1 VNPFEPVGAAQSPPV
16 VEPIERLDDP
26 RVADYT
32 HVGDPGW
39 LQSHDLFVAEGRFV
53 VRRLLE
59 ERRFSVRSVLLTP
72 TAYAAL
78 ADVMPGLTV
87 PAYVCDQQA
96 LAALTGFHFHRG
108 CLALA
113 SRGRAAVPLESLL
126 ETPLIVG
133 LEGVGNPDNVG
144 GIFRNALAFGAGGV
158 MLDPS
163 SGDPLYRK
171 AIRTSMGAALRV
183 PFARLDDWPA
193 GLRRFRAAGFT
204 IVALTPAVDAIDIHA
219 FAQSRPPGPLMLL
232 AGHEGHGLSEAAV
245 AVSDVRCRIPID
257 PRSDSLNV
265 AVATGIALAMLTTDH
280 TGRS

>member
-1 VNPFEPVGAAQSPPV
+1 M
-16 VEPIERLDDP
+16 VEPIDRLDDP
-26 RVADYT
+26 RVADYA

-39 LQSHDLFVAEGRFV
+39 LRSHDLFVAEGRFV

-72 TAYAAL
+72 TAHAAL
-78 ADVMPGLTV
+78 ADTISDHNVQT
-87 PAYVCDQQA
+87 YVCDQQA
-96 LAALTGFHFHRG
+96 LAALTGFDFHRG

-113 SRGRAAVPLESLL
+113 ERGSASVPLESLL
-126 ETPLIVG
+126 EAHLLVG

-158 MLDPS
+158 LLDPS

-183 PFARLDDWPA
+183 PFARPDEWPA
-193 GLRRFRAAGFT
+193 GLQRFRAAGFT
-204 IVALTPAVDAIDIHA
+204 IVALTPAVDAIDIHS
-219 FAQSRPPGPLMLL
+219 FAESRPPGPLLLL
-232 AGHEGHGLSEAAV
+232 AGHEGHGLSEAAI
-245 AVSDVRCRIPID
+245 AASDVRCRIPVD

-280 TGRS
+280 TCRF

>member
-1 VNPFEPVGAAQSPPV
+1 MDAFERVVAGQGLVV
-16 VEPIERLDDP
+16 VEPIDRLDDP
-26 RVADYT
+26 RVAAYA

-39 LQSHDLFVAEGRFV
+39 LQSHDLFVAEGRLV

-59 ERRFSVRSVLLTP
+59 ERRFSVRSLLLTP

-78 ADVMPGLTV
+78 ADAIPGLAV
-87 PAYVCDQQA
+87 PTYVCDQQA
-96 LAALTGFHFHRG
+96 LTALTGFNFHRG

-113 SRGRAAVPLESLL
+113 ERGRASVPLESLL
-126 ETPLIVG
+126 ETPLLVG

-158 MLDPS
+158 LLDPS

-183 PFARLDDWPA
+183 PFARLDEWPA
-193 GLRRFRAAGFT
+193 GLQRFHAAGFT
-204 IVALTPAVDAIDIHA
+204 IVALTPAVDAIDIQS
-219 FAQSRPPGPLMLL
+219 FAESRPPGPLMLL
-232 AGHEGHGLSEAAV
+232 AGHEGHGLSDAAI
-245 AVSDVRCRIPID
+245 AASDVRCRIPID

-265 AVATGIALAMLTTDH
+265 AVACGIALAVLSS
-280 TGRS
+280 RSS